1 MKCLHCGNK
10 VFCVSKVQGE
20 PSLYCAECGLTHY
33 LDSAPASARIAADP
47 PRPTWRERSDL
58 S

>member
-20 PSLYCAECGLTHY
+20 PSLYCAACGLTHY
-33 LDSAPASARIAADP
+33 FDSAPASARIAEDS
-47 PRPTWRERSDL
+47 PTPT
-58 S
+58 